1 MEPYLENS
9 CLLKIY
15 HQAQAGTCKN
25 DPYKDVS
32 GSKYANDD
40 TVLGNS
46 FFYKIFISQI
56 VLLIVSVNSVDTIGK
71 LESIR
76 KVML

>member
-46 FFYKIFISQI
+46 FFTRFLFLRLYY
-56 VLLIVSVNSVDTIGK
+56 
-71 LESIR
+71 
-76 KVML
+76 

>member
-32 GSKYANDD
+32 GSKCANDD

-46 FFYKIFISQI
+46 FFTRFLFLRLYY
-56 VLLIVSVNSVDTIGK
+56 
-71 LESIR
+71 
-76 KVML
+76 